1 MPGIPPT
8 SQLGD
13 EEETEHRPG
22 CSRDAASSQVYLRFT
37 RTQSLLHLGGSS
49 HRVAPTSAS
58 PHPRFTATDVFLT
71 DGVRY
76 FITAT

>member
-1 MPGIPPT
+1 MPGVPPT